1 MIEAEKIIKILKKNK
16 INFYT
21 GIPDSILKNL
31 SKALSGYNKNNHI
44 IATNEGSA
52 ASLGIG
58 YHLSTKKIPAIY
70 LQNSG
75 LGNIVNPIVSIAHK
89 KVYSVPM
96 LLIIGWRGA
105 PNLIDEVQHKV
116 QGTITQELL
125 KLMDIK
131 YEIINKKNYEKK
143 INQLVKYSKKKSKP
157 VAILFKKGDL
167 IYNKKTKIK
176 EKFLKNN
183 FTRLDFLKILVEKS
197 KNFKTVATTGYT
209 SRELNQIKKNKKIS
223 TNNDFYMVGGMGHA
237 SMVSFGVSLF
247 SKKKIICLDGDG
259 AFLMHLGSVGT
270 IGQFSKSNFKHVLL
284 NNGCHESVGG
294 QKTIANEINIKK
306 LSFSLGYKNYYIIE
320 NKLSINSTI
329 NRFLNSKGP
338 SLLEVK
344 ISKGTIR
351 NLIRINNLNSI
362 KKNFMN

>member
-52 ASLGIG
+52 VSLGIG

-96 LLIIGWRGA
+96 LLIIGWRGS

-125 KLMDIK
+125 KKGFLASNTVYSSISHKRYIVDK
-131 YEIINKKNYEKK
+131 YLEELEK
-143 INQLVKYSKKKSKP
+143 V
-157 VAILFKKGDL
+157 
-167 IYNKKTKIK
+167 
-176 EKFLKNN
+176 
-183 FTRLDFLKILVEKS
+183 FLKIQQVI
-197 KNFKTVATTGYT
+197 
-209 SRELNQIKKNKKIS
+209 ELRHVKQIE
-223 TNNDFYMVGGMGHA
+223 Y
-237 SMVSFGVSLF
+237 
-247 SKKKIICLDGDG
+247 
-259 AFLMHLGSVGT
+259 
-270 IGQFSKSNFKHVLL
+270 L
-284 NNGCHESVGG
+284 N
-294 QKTIANEINIKK
+294 A
-306 LSFSLGYKNYYIIE
+306 L
-320 NKLSINSTI
+320 LSIHT
-329 NRFLNSKGP
+329 SKIGY
-338 SLLEVK
+338 V
-344 ISKGTIR
+344 
-351 NLIRINNLNSI
+351 
-362 KKNFMN
+362 